1 MYELK
6 RPLTLLWL
14 HIQLSSPDVEM
25 YWAPGPGWMEVHLS
39 PLPSQ
44 RIRVSESG
52 FCKPFHPPLCWP
64 AKLTDNAR
72 LLTSNELYIFSLLI
86 KSSSFHHC
94 LYSSS
99 SCLHVLLFKVIYEPN
114 AVLKVFRNSVKM
126 YFRKTIFRCFLYD
139 FLLLYTLLISGIC

>member
-1 MYELK
+1 MYKFK

-94 LYSSS
+94 LFFILPSRVT
-99 SCLHVLLFKVIYEPN
+99 C
-114 AVLKVFRNSVKM
+114 
-126 YFRKTIFRCFLYD
+126 CFLKW
-139 FLLLYTLLISGIC
+139 FMNQMQFWKCSEIRLKCISGKQFSDVSFMIFSYFIRC